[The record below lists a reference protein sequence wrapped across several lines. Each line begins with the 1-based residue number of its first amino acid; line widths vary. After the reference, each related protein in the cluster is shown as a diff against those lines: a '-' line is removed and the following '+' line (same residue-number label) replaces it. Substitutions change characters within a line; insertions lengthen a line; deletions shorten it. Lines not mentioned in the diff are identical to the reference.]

1 MRKSWLKRQDSYS
14 SYQDAIDILE
24 RSCLLLYTSSGHFLR
39 LKVFFGNFFSSESC
53 FAGCLSAGLLTLPSW
68 MCISVLAC
76 FWLHSGYYC
85 ILLGGGMA
93 LPWLLE
99 FKYGLLKCACMPNW
113 KGIDCGH
120 LYCVSWAGLNCISQ
134 KPVSYMCLVRVGHV
148 RDSSEIFRKPECS
161 NSYFTHCCLFDD
173 SFGCCV
179 ATTRPAIV
187 PPFSGALISF
197 SGSSVRGEDVTRPS
211 SCSSTNFK
219 AARHQFLLEHMGST
233 CVYGSSVFLLY
244 LPDFQLQHQT

>member
-1 MRKSWLKRQDSYS
+1 METPVFSACCTWTKASCLIVETAWRGHSPLSALIYNLACLTLAIGWWEILVACLSWSRYAALELKGEGVPSPRPHPWSASSISRAVEGRRWESYGSRDRDSYC

-24 RSCLLLYTSSGHFLR
+24 WSCLLLYTSSGHFLR

-85 ILLGGGMA
+85 VLLGGGMA
-93 LPWLLE
+93 LSWLLE

-120 LYCVSWAGLNCISQ
+120 LYCVSWAGVNCIS
-134 KPVSYMCLVRVGHV
+134 
-148 RDSSEIFRKPECS
+148 
-161 NSYFTHCCLFDD
+161 
-173 SFGCCV
+173 
-179 ATTRPAIV
+179 
-187 PPFSGALISF
+187 
-197 SGSSVRGEDVTRPS
+197 
-211 SCSSTNFK
+211 
-219 AARHQFLLEHMGST
+219 
-233 CVYGSSVFLLY
+233 
-244 LPDFQLQHQT
+244 